1 MTAAACWG
9 SIDSYMTT
17 QDGLRTGHRLPRV
30 SAGLTTRRRLAGA
43 AAGGVLLPALTV
55 LLVQLRSSLNL
66 SSNILLFLLAV
77 VSVALIGGFWPALA
91 AALGSFLL
99 LNYFFTPP
107 FHTLTVDER
116 NDVIALIAFVAV
128 ATMVSSVVD
137 LAARRQRRLAA
148 AALLV
153 DADRTRT
160 ALLAAVSH
168 DLRSP
173 LASAKAAVTAL
184 RSRDVSW
191 QAAARTELLATA
203 DESLDQLT
211 RLVENL
217 LDMSRLQAG
226 ALSVFPRPVGLDD
239 VLPHVLD
246 ELGPAGRRVGLRI
259 AADLPEVHA
268 DPGLLERIVANLAA
282 NALRY
287 APPDIPPLLSARR
300 LGERVEL
307 RVSDRGPGVPESQW
321 DRIFVPF
328 QRLGDRHHST
338 GVGLGLALSRGLA
351 EAMGGALTPEHTP
364 GGGLTMVLSLPAAR
378 PGRTVPGEDDSD
390 SDGGGGVDDPAAP
403 ARLDR
408 A

>member
-9 SIDSYMTT
+9 SIDRHMATHVPAHP
-17 QDGLRTGHRLPRV
+17 GRRLLRV

-43 AAGGVLLPALTV
+43 TVGAVLLPALTV
-55 LLVQLRSSLNL
+55 LLVHLRGSLNL

-77 VSVALIGGFWPALA
+77 VSVALTGGFWPALA
-91 AALGSFLL
+91 AALASFLL

-107 FHTLTVDER
+107 FHTFVIDER
-116 NDVIALIAFVAV
+116 NDVIALTAFVAV
-128 ATMVSSVVD
+128 AAMVSSVVD

-148 AALLV
+148 AALLAE
-153 DADRTRT
+153 ADRTRT

-184 RSRDVSW
+184 RSRDVPW
-191 QAAARTELLATA
+191 RAAQQAELLATA

-226 ALSVFPRPVGLDD
+226 ALSVFPRRVGLDD

-246 ELGPAGRRVGLRI
+246 ELGSDGRRVDLRL
-259 AADLPEVHA
+259 AADLPEVQA
-268 DPGLLERIVANLAA
+268 DPGLLERIVANLTA
-282 NALRY
+282 NALRH
-287 APPDIPPLLSARR
+287 APPDSRPLLSARR

-307 RVSDRGPGVPESQW
+307 RVADQGPGVPETHW
-321 DRIFVPF
+321 DAIFVPF
-328 QRLGDRHHST
+328 QRFGDRHNST

-364 GGGLTMVLSLPAAR
+364 GGGLTMVLSLPAAN
-378 PGRTVPGEDDSD
+378 PSRTVPGEADEAREATEAT
-390 SDGGGGVDDPAAP
+390 DPARQEP
-403 ARLDR
+403 A
-408 A
+408 